1 MPGLAPPAG
10 PAFVPAPRAPDR
22 PRPAP
27 DRSVPPLDDLV
38 AVPAGVYVLGEP
50 GEERQITLA
59 AFEIGRFPVTN
70 AHFRAFAEQ
79 RGRPLTARL
88 ADAQLG
94 DHPATEVTYQDAV
107 EFCAWA
113 GGRLPT
119 GAEWEAAARGPDGRP
134 WPWGPTF
141 DEARCACVEA
151 GAGWT
156 APVRAHPDGAAPC
169 GAEQLAGNVWEWIAD
184 APDEDGWRTV
194 RGGSYLD
201 HAWGVRASRALS
213 ADPARATPTTGFRI
227 AKDPRRTT

>member
-10 PAFVPAPRAPDR
+10 PAFAPVPRAPDR

-50 GEERQITLA
+50 GQERQITLV

-107 EFCAWA
+107 EFCAW
-113 GGRLPT
+113 P
-119 GAEWEAAARGPDGRP
+119 
-134 WPWGPTF
+134 
-141 DEARCACVEA
+141 EARRR
-151 GAGWT
+151 T
-156 APVRAHPDGAAPC
+156 APEGEPP
-169 GAEQLAGNVWEWIAD
+169 
-184 APDEDGWRTV
+184 P
-194 RGGSYLD
+194 
-201 HAWGVRASRALS
+201 
-213 ADPARATPTTGFRI
+213 P
-227 AKDPRRTT
+227 